1 MTGNKLGLFNGKDRP
16 DVESAWKLY
25 EDSES
30 FNTAINLANTVKVNE
45 NFYIGKSL
53 PM

>member
-1 MTGNKLGLFNGKDRP
+1 MTGNKLGIFNGNDRP

-30 FNTAINLANTVKVNE
+30 FNTAINLADTVKVNE
-45 NFYIGKSL
+45 NFYIGKGL

>member
-1 MTGNKLGLFNGKDRP
+1 MTVNKLGLFNRKDRP
-16 DVESAWKLY
+16 DVKSAWKLY

-30 FNTAINLANTVKVNE
+30 FNTAINLADTVKVNE

>member
-1 MTGNKLGLFNGKDRP
+1 MSDGLGLFNGKEMPNKKVGWDFYQKAC
-16 DVESAWKLY
+16 DYNNSIKLN
-25 EDSES
+25 D
-30 FNTAINLANTVKVNE
+30 TVKVNE

>member
-16 DVESAWKLY
+16 DVEYAWKLY
-25 EDSES
+25 EESERL
-30 FNTAINLANTVKVNE
+30 NTAINLADTVKVNE

>member
-1 MTGNKLGLFNGKDRP
+1 MSDGLGLFNGKYEP
-16 DVESAWKLY
+16 DIKSGWALY
-25 EDSES
+25 EKGLEYNNS
-30 FNTAINLANTVKVNE
+30 INLNDNVKVNE

>member
-30 FNTAINLANTVKVNE
+30 FNTAINLADTAKVKE
-45 NFYIGKSL
+45 TLYIGKSL